1 MADFAAERASALR
14 PVVLWEGFRDSG
26 LAALVA
32 PAIQDAF
39 AEEILGRLE
48 DTGSGRA
55 ELTRIATSFIR
66 HHGRVHS
73 VADEIGMHRNT
84 VRARIR
90 EIETAPATDLD
101 DPTARLNLWAAPQIA
116 HDRES

>member
-14 PVVLWEGFRDSG
+14 PVVHWEGFRDFG

-48 DTGSGRA
+48 DTGS
-55 ELTRIATSFIR
+55 
-66 HHGRVHS
+66 
-73 VADEIGMHRNT
+73 EIGMHRNT